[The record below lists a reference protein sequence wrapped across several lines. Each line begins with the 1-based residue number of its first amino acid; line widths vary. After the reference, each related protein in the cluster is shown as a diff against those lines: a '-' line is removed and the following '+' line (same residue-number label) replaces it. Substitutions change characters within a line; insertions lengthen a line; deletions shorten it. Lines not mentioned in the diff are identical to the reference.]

1 MKTLTAFAQV
11 FGVDVRLMEG
21 PDFVLEVR
29 NKQLCTNNEP
39 ALMADLELGL
49 NSPIVEDRVHAREIV
64 DIINSNTLTII

>member
-1 MKTLTAFAQV
+1 MKTLTAFAQT
-11 FGVDVRLMEG
+11 FGLDVRIMEG

-39 ALMADLELGL
+39 ALMAGLERDL
-49 NSPIVEDRVHAREIV
+49 NSPIMEDRMHAREIV